1 MFSTVTGCGHQKRAS
16 SIAPAA
22 TGTVGTYLEEI
33 KSLLKNTRQPTL
45 KLNSPKRRRVEPDM
59 TAEAMKR
66 VEGTLKITEP
76 SSTQSNQPPKNR
88 RPESDTPPKAAN
100 EATQTIGE
108 VKAPSMQLHPSPKQT
123 DLVSEIAT
131 ETANEVTYTTN
142 TAGSSS
148 NQPYP
153 ISILSMSADFIGQS
167 TTSLES
173 PVPSPSNMTIDA
185 KKQSKT
191 ILWIFIP
198 SSTDVV
204 PLRLRSCMTMRS
216 LFDSVF
222 KIWGLAEQQQQDTV
236 LGLRT
241 SLRNNVIEKN
251 LMLMREFEDTF
262 EAFIQIIDGLRCW
275 EQEDGC
281 CSVTIEAVLA

>member
-88 RPESDTPPKAAN
+88 RPESDNPPKAAN

-108 VKAPSMQLHPSPKQT
+108 VRAPSMQLHPSPKQT

-131 ETANEVTYTTN
+131 EAAT
-142 TAGSSS
+142 S
-148 NQPYP
+148 NQPHS

-173 PVPSPSNMTIDA
+173 SVPSPSNVTIDA